1 MFDILAKGFIAVAD
15 VFQKNDDDLVRLF
28 ATEYNREYRHLM
40 KQGVFIN
47 GEFVRKFLDNAN
59 NEVDKIT
66 RRS

>member
-15 VFQKNDDDLVRLF
+15 AFQKNEDDLVRLF

-47 GEFVRKFLDNAN
+47 GEFVKKFLDNAN
-59 NEVDKIT
+59 NQVDNYAQ
-66 RRS
+66 RS